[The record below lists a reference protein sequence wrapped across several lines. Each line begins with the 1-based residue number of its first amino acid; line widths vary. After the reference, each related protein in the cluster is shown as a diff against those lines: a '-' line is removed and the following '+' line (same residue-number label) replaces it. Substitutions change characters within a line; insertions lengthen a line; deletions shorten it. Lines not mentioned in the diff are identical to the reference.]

1 MKKIGVIPEKMN
13 AVMCCGPNDY
23 RYEQVPVPEI
33 NEDEILIKVEA
44 CGICAGD
51 TKSYH
56 GAAMFWGDGKLLPVW
71 NDAPCVAGHEFIG
84 TVYAIGDNA
93 KKKHGLQLGDRAI
106 AEQIVPCGECMFCKE
121 SHWWMC
127 QDQRIHGHQKIV
139 ADGGMAEFIRYGAR
153 DIVHKVSKDLK
164 SEHAAII
171 EPLSCAV
178 HTIERADIK
187 FNDVVV
193 IAGMGPIGLCKL
205 QLAKLKNPR
214 LLIGID
220 MKDSRLEIAKKLG
233 ADIVLN
239 PGKCNTVEE
248 VRKLTNGYGC
258 DVYIHNS
265 GHPSGVIQGLD
276 MIRKMGTFVEFSVF
290 GAETSVDWSVIG
302 DRKELDIRGS
312 HISGQHGYEVAINLL
327 EKGIIKVDDIVTHQF
342 ALKDWKTAFDM
353 AYAGNESIKVVLKPD
368 M

>member
-1 MKKIGVIPEKMN
+1 MTGYLLGIDFGTGGAKACII
-13 AVMCCGPNDY
+13 NDQADVLSY
-23 RYEQVPVPEI
+23 SFREYEI
-33 NEDEILIKVEA
+33 I
-44 CGICAGD
+44 
-51 TKSYH
+51 T
-56 GAAMFWGDGKLLPVW
+56 
-71 NDAPCVAGHEFIG
+71 DAPGWSEHDAVNYWEVAC
-84 TVYAIGDNA
+84 D
-93 KKKHGLQLGDRAI
+93 
-106 AEQIVPCGECMFCKE
+106 
-121 SHWWMC
+121 
-127 QDQRIHGHQKIV
+127 
-139 ADGGMAEFIRYGAR
+139 GAR

-327 EKGIIKVDDIVTHQF
+327 EKGVIKVDNIVTHQF

>member
-1 MKKIGVIPEKMN
+1 MTGYLLGIDFGTGGAKACII
-13 AVMCCGPNDY
+13 NDQADVLSY
-23 RYEQVPVPEI
+23 SFREYEI
-33 NEDEILIKVEA
+33 I
-44 CGICAGD
+44 
-51 TKSYH
+51 T
-56 GAAMFWGDGKLLPVW
+56 
-71 NDAPCVAGHEFIG
+71 DAPGWSEHDAVNYWEVAC
-84 TVYAIGDNA
+84 D
-93 KKKHGLQLGDRAI
+93 
-106 AEQIVPCGECMFCKE
+106 
-121 SHWWMC
+121 
-127 QDQRIHGHQKIV
+127 
-139 ADGGMAEFIRYGAR
+139 GAR

-327 EKGIIKVDDIVTHQF
+327 EKGVIKVDDIVTHQF

>member
-1 MKKIGVIPEKMN
+1 MTGYLLEIDFGTGGAKACII
-13 AVMCCGPNDY
+13 NDQADVLSY
-23 RYEQVPVPEI
+23 SFREYEI
-33 NEDEILIKVEA
+33 I
-44 CGICAGD
+44 
-51 TKSYH
+51 T
-56 GAAMFWGDGKLLPVW
+56 
-71 NDAPCVAGHEFIG
+71 DAPGWSEHDAVNYWEVAC
-84 TVYAIGDNA
+84 D
-93 KKKHGLQLGDRAI
+93 
-106 AEQIVPCGECMFCKE
+106 
-121 SHWWMC
+121 
-127 QDQRIHGHQKIV
+127 
-139 ADGGMAEFIRYGAR
+139 GAR

-327 EKGIIKVDDIVTHQF
+327 EKGVIKVDDIVTHQF